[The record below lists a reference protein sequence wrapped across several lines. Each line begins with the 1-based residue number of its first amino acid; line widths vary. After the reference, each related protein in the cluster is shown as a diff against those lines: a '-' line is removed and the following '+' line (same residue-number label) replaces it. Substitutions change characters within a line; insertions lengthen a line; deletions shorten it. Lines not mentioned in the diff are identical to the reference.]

1 VLRQG
6 DGEPLVLFHGI
17 FQSDRTWRPVI
28 APLAEQFD
36 VIAPLG
42 LGHGGRVPD
51 SHPVSFQDWVDD
63 SERTLDELGLR
74 KAHLAGSSS
83 GGWIAIE
90 LARHGRAKTVCALS
104 PAGAWDREWEDMT
117 RVRDALRTAMSETRR
132 SRRLLPLLCASGR
145 FRRFMMS
152 DVAVH
157 GDRLS
162 RAEAVDSAEDVLAC
176 EVMED
181 AIADPSQLQPLDPP
195 PCPITLAWSAEDRLF
210 PIDLYGARA
219 REMIPGARFIVLD
232 GVGHVPMFDD
242 PGLTADT
249 IAVATK
255 QPAAA
260 WRQDLRG
267 GARSG
272 EHDGETA

>member
-6 DGEPLVLFHGI
+6 EGEPLVLFHGI
-17 FQSDRTWRPVI
+17 FQSDRTWRQVI
-28 APLAEQFD
+28 GPLAEHFE

-51 SHPVSFQDWVDD
+51 AHPVTFDQWVDD
-63 SERTLDELGLR
+63 GERTLDELGVDR
-74 KAHLAGSSS
+74 AHLAGNSS

-90 LARHGRAKTVCALS
+90 LARRGRAKTVCALS
-104 PAGAWDREWEDMT
+104 PAGAWERNWEDMT
-117 RVRDALRTAMSETRR
+117 RVKEALTTAMRETRR
-132 SRRLLPLLCASGR
+132 SRPLLPLLCASGR

-162 RAEAVDSAEDVLAC
+162 RAEAVDSADDVIAC

-181 AIADPSQLQPLDPP
+181 AIEDKSQLQPLDPP
-195 PCPITLAWSAEDRLF
+195 PCPITLAWSGEDRLF
-210 PIDLYGARA
+210 PVDVYGARA
-219 REMIPGARFIVLD
+219 QEMIPGARFIVLD

-242 PGLTADT
+242 PGLAADT
-249 IAVATK
+249 ILAATGFE
-255 QPAAA
+255 PAT
-260 WRQDLRG
+260 
-267 GARSG
+267 ARRPAG
-272 EHDGETA
+272 